1 MAKYLCWFFEGLS
14 ALAGL
19 AAFMTFAVA
28 FVYAEVPWGSFAFFC
43 VAIVSAVL
51 ACGLTLRTT
60 SKLVVR
66 RLPNV
71 HALPSMLRR

>member
-1 MAKYLCWFFEGLS
+1 MARYLCWFFEGLS

-19 AAFMTFAVA
+19 AAFVTLAVA
-28 FVYAEVPWGSFAFFC
+28 FVHDEVPWSSFAFLG

-51 ACGLTLRTT
+51 ACSLKFRKT

-71 HALPSMLRR
+71 HALPSMLQR

>member
-1 MAKYLCWFFEGLS
+1 MARCLCWFFDGLS

-19 AAFMTFAVA
+19 AAFVTFGVA
-28 FVYAEVPWGSFAFFC
+28 FVHAEVPWSSFVFFG

-51 ACGLTLRTT
+51 ACGLTVRKT